1 MKNRPKCA
9 CGQTADPQGYCD
21 GSHAKKSTR
30 KIMKKVKNTVL
41 LSLSIIGILSLQSFR
56 SEKNSLNNH
65 EVKQSN
71 IEWKAYKVTGSHKGN
86 VTLKSGS
93 LTFENEKLVGGS
105 FTMDMTS
112 ITCTDLDGEYKNKLE
127 GHLKSDDFFGVNKH
141 ATSTLKLISVKS
153 VGKNV
158 YDVKGELI
166 IKQITKPIKFKVSV
180 YGKKANASIKVDRT
194 DFDIKYGSGSYFDD
208 LADNLIYDEFDLVV
222 DLVF

>member
-1 MKNRPKCA
+1 MCLRANSRSA
-9 CGQTADPQGYCD
+9 RILRRITR
-21 GSHAKKSTR
+21 KKSTK
-30 KIMKKVKNTVL
+30 KIMKQVKKTVL
-41 LSLSIIGILSLQSFR
+41 LSLSILSLLSLQSFR
-56 SEKNSLNNH
+56 LEKTNLNNQ

-86 VTLKSGS
+86 VSLKSGS
-93 LTFENEKLVGGS
+93 LAFENEKLVGGS
-105 FTMDMTS
+105 FIMDMTS

-127 GHLKSDDFFGVNKH
+127 GHLKSDDFFGVSKY
-141 ATSTLKLISVKS
+141 ATSTLELVSVKS

-158 YDVKGELI
+158 YDVKGKLT
-166 IKQITKPIKFKVSV
+166 IKQITKPISFKVSV

-208 LADNLIYDEFDLVV
+208 LADNIIYDEFDLIV

>member
-1 MKNRPKCA
+1 MK
-9 CGQTADPQGYCD
+9 QV
-21 GSHAKKSTR
+21 KK
-30 KIMKKVKNTVL
+30 TVL
-41 LSLSIIGILSLQSFR
+41 LSLSILSLLSLQSFR
-56 SEKNSLNNH
+56 LEKTNLNNQ

-86 VTLKSGS
+86 VSLKSGS
-93 LTFENEKLVGGS
+93 LAFENEKLVGGS
-105 FTMDMTS
+105 FIMDMTS

-127 GHLKSDDFFGVNKH
+127 GHLKSDDFFGVSKY
-141 ATSTLKLISVKS
+141 ATSTLELVSVKS

-158 YDVKGELI
+158 YDVKGKLT
-166 IKQITKPIKFKVSV
+166 IKQITKPISFKVSV

-208 LADNLIYDEFDLVV
+208 LADNLIYDEFDLIV

>member
-21 GSHAKKSTR
+21 GSHAKNQQK
-30 KIMKKVKNTVL
+30 KIMKQVKKTVL
-41 LSLSIIGILSLQSFR
+41 LSLSILSLLSLQSFR
-56 SEKNSLNNH
+56 LEKTNLNNQ

-86 VTLKSGS
+86 VSLKSGS
-93 LTFENEKLVGGS
+93 LAFENEKLVGGS
-105 FTMDMTS
+105 FIMDMTS

-127 GHLKSDDFFGVNKH
+127 GHLKSDDFFGVSKY
-141 ATSTLKLISVKS
+141 ATSTLELVSVKS

-158 YDVKGELI
+158 YDVKGKLT
-166 IKQITKPIKFKVSV
+166 IKQITKPISFKVSV
-180 YGKKANASIKVDRT
+180 YGKKTNASIKVDRT

-208 LADNLIYDEFDLVV
+208 LADNLIYDEFDLIV

>member
-1 MKNRPKCA
+1 MCLRANSRSA
-9 CGQTADPQGYCD
+9 RILRRITR
-21 GSHAKKSTR
+21 KKSTK
-30 KIMKKVKNTVL
+30 KIMKQVKKTVL
-41 LSLSIIGILSLQSFR
+41 LSLSILSLLSLQSFR
-56 SEKNSLNNH
+56 LEKTNLNNQ

-86 VTLKSGS
+86 VSLKSGS
-93 LTFENEKLVGGS
+93 LAFENEKLVGGS
-105 FTMDMTS
+105 FIMDMTS

-127 GHLKSDDFFGVNKH
+127 GHLKSDDFFGVSKY
-141 ATSTLKLISVKS
+141 ATSTLELVSVKS

-158 YDVKGELI
+158 YDVKGKLT
-166 IKQITKPIKFKVSV
+166 IKQITKPISFKVSV

-208 LADNLIYDEFDLVV
+208 LADNLIYDEFDLIV